1 MQWAFF
7 GHLVSSARSGNR
19 RSVILQDI
27 IAEDGWRLA
36 YIVGHD
42 RRPGIDRKQLFFV
55 PAAPTI
61 PDPATAGARIAAID
75 VGSNSIRLVVAEVL
89 TSGGYRVLDE
99 ERENTRMAA
108 ALVATGRLNPKAADA
123 SVTVLRNFLSI
134 AKGYG
139 VSQVRAIGTSALRDA
154 EDGPEFCDRVR
165 KELKLSIEVISANE
179 EARLAFLSVAR
190 AFDISGRKVAVADI
204 GGGSMEIVL
213 ASSGLVD
220 QVYETKL
227 GAVRVTEACGVTGRS
242 SEKRL
247 VEMREFIDGK
257 LKKEIG
263 KPPFAPDML
272 FGTGGTFTALA
283 SIIMAR
289 RGMAE
294 QPMWGYRVSRA
305 EIRHLV
311 ADLAAMSLERRC
323 KVIGLSPQRAD
334 IIVAGLVVIERVMRK
349 LGANVVQVHTRGVRD
364 GLMLTM
370 IGGGL
375 ASAVGY
381 GTPSQSATNAED
393 RRAAVEEFAK
403 NCGVD
408 LPHARQVAKIAGSLW
423 RQLAGPLNLKP
434 EDRELLEAAA
444 TIANVGYLINF
455 DGHHKHS
462 YHLIRNAEL
471 SGFERR
477 QVQILANVARYHR
490 GTRPK
495 KRHENFSQL
504 SLEDRH
510 RVSALAAILR
520 LAFSLDRTHQQH
532 VDEVRTRVQDDVV
545 RIFVKA
551 QADPNVDLWAAERKV
566 DLFERVFGR
575 KVRFSAR
582 DTSRRRVTK
591 RRVRSTG
598 TTKRRRTGGGES

>member
-1 MQWAFF
+1 
-7 GHLVSSARSGNR
+7 
-19 RSVILQDI
+19 
-27 IAEDGWRLA
+27 
-36 YIVGHD
+36 
-42 RRPGIDRKQLFFV
+42 V
-55 PAAPTI
+55 PAAPAT

-99 ERENTRMAA
+99 ERENTRLAA
-108 ALVATGRLNPKAADA
+108 ALVATGRLDPKAADA

-134 AKGYG
+134 ANGYG

-227 GAVRVTEACGVTGRS
+227 GAVRVAEECGVTGRS
-242 SEKRL
+242 SEKR
-247 VEMREFIDGK
+247 VAAMREFIDRA
-257 LKKEIG
+257 LKKEVG
-263 KPPFAPDML
+263 KPPFVPDML

-289 RGMAE
+289 RGMAG

-323 KVIGLSPQRAD
+323 KVVGLSPQRAD
-334 IIVAGLVVIERVMRK
+334 IIVAGLAVIERVMRK

-370 IGGGL
+370 IGGRLGQGAL
-375 ASAVGY
+375 TAAA
-381 GTPSQSATNAED
+381 TPATTAED
-393 RRAAVEEFAK
+393 RQAAVEEFAK

-423 RQLAGPLNLKP
+423 QQLAQPLNLKAD
-434 EDRELLEAAA
+434 DRELIEATAI
-444 TIANVGYLINF
+444 IANVGYLINF

-471 SGFERR
+471 PGFERR

-495 KRHENFSQL
+495 KRHENFSEL
-504 SLEDRH
+504 SLEDRQ

-532 VDEVRTRVQDDVV
+532 VDEVRARARDDVV
-545 RIFVKA
+545 RIYVQA
-551 QADPNVDLWAAERKV
+551 QGDPHVDVWAAERKV

-575 KVRFSAR
+575 KVQFSAR
-582 DTSRRRVTK
+582 DTSRRRASK
-591 RRVRSTG
+591 RRVGSMG
-598 TTKRRRTGGGES
+598 TAKRRRTDGDA